1 LKEGWIL
8 NVLHG
13 ETGSGGYSPLED
25 APTFSLGVH
34 IELFLA
40 TTKYGNA
47 ANEEISPIDQLKK
60 GAQSEL

>member
-1 LKEGWIL
+1 MKRGVEGIAL
-8 NVLHG
+8 V
-13 ETGSGGYSPLED
+13 ED